1 MLTLNGL
8 PIEVT
13 RFSDQTSQVWKL
25 PFVVGPT
32 AHIQWKFTQEAELI
46 HLAQLVDL
54 LRSMQVRT
62 IHLEMDYLPYA
73 RQDKE
78 ITNESTF
85 ALRTFA
91 NFLNSL
97 KLDKISAIDSH
108 SDEPLFLI
116 KNFHNIFPATHIA
129 KAVKACDPDV
139 LCYPDKGA
147 RIRYA
152 KNLTFLNRSTAHG
165 EKQRDQLTG
174 HITSY
179 TLHGDVFDKDVL
191 IVDDICDGGMTFIL
205 MAKELL
211 KAHAKSVNLYTT
223 HGIYSRGL
231 KPLKE
236 AQIKGIYTKD
246 GQISEFQ
253 DNILI
258 KGYDNE

>member
-1 MLTLNGL
+1 MLSVNGC

-25 PFVVGPT
+25 PFVVGDIAT
-32 AHIQWKFTQEAELI
+32 IDWRFQQEAELF

-54 LRSMQVRT
+54 LRSMKVKK
-62 IHLEMDYLPYA
+62 ISLAMEFLPYA

-108 SDEPLFLI
+108 SDEPIFLI
-116 KNFHNIFPATHIA
+116 KNYHNIFPASQIA
-129 KAVKACDPDV
+129 NAVKACNPDV
-139 LCYPDKGA
+139 LCFPDHGA
-147 RIRYA
+147 RLRYA
-152 KNLTFLNRSTAHG
+152 KNLAFLNRDVSHG
-165 EKQRDQLTG
+165 DKQRDQLTG

-179 TLHGDVFDKDVL
+179 KLHGEVFDKDVL

-211 KAHAKSVNLYTT
+211 KSGARSVSLYTT

-236 AQIKGIYTKD
+236 AKIDRIYTKD
-246 GQISEFQ
+246 GEISSFQ
-253 DNILI
+253 DNILVRA
-258 KGYDNE
+258 YEES